1 MRFSRPVLL
10 PLIALLVLVGCTRDP
25 NVAKHRYLESGN
37 RYFSKGKYKEAAIM
51 YKDALQ
57 KDLMFGP
64 AHYKLA
70 LTSLKLGQAAAAVTE
85 FRKAIDTLPKNNP
98 DHWDAMVKLSEIYLA
113 VAHDK
118 PYLEEI
124 DGYTKQLLALDA
136 NSFDGH
142 RLLGD
147 LNFVRAQQDYS
158 TSNREQGKK
167 ELDAALAEY
176 RKADSVKPG
185 QQGVLMQMARVDTA
199 EQQWAEAEK
208 LYQQVIAKDKTFQ
221 PAYTELYRLY
231 MFQQKPDQGEQV
243 LKQAFQN
250 NPKQFAFLTALAT
263 HYSMLKRRD
272 DMVKV
277 LDQIK
282 SHAKEYP
289 AAYLKVGDFYFRL
302 GDADSAVR
310 EYKDGMANDAK
321 QKATYQKR
329 IIEVL
334 MRQGKRTEAAE
345 INQQI
350 LKDNP
355 NDTDAKGLEATL
367 LLDKG
372 DILKAMTELQ
382 AVVNRAPDNPIAHFQ
397 LGRAHAARGEL
408 ELARQQFEKALELQ
422 PNNIQARL
430 ALAQLEVSRG
440 QFDVALKAAGQVIA
454 LDRNNM
460 TARLISSAALM
471 GEKKFTE
478 SRQLLDSM
486 LKAQPNS
493 PDVLFQLGVVNLAEN
508 KYKDAEENFRKSYDL
523 NPASTRGLMGIV
535 ETDMAQNKADA
546 ALALLQ
552 TESAKEPN
560 KLDLKVA
567 IGNTAVRAGKY
578 DMAIQAYNGVL
589 DSLDKNAKQRGDIYL
604 RLGETYRRKGD
615 PNDAIVALKKARE
628 ILPDNVVV
636 LSTLALVLDNNGR
649 WEEAKQ
655 VYDASLRIKTDDPVV
670 LNNDAFIM
678 AEHGGDLDQ
687 ALSMAVKAKQLLP
700 NLSEVSDTLGWIYLK
715 KQMSQ
720 QAVDIFKELVQKDP
734 QASTYRYHLAM
745 AFKQKGDWPHAAEEA
760 QTALK
765 YNPAPAE
772 KQKIQYL
779 LTQIGGGIT
788 PTR

>member
-1 MRFSRPVLL
+1 MRFTRPVLL
-10 PLIALLVLVGCTRDP
+10 LSTALLVLVGCTTDP
-25 NVAKHRYLESGN
+25 NVAKRRYLESGD
-37 RYFSKGKYKEAAIM
+37 RYFAKGKYKNAAIM

-57 KDLMFGP
+57 KDLLFGP

-70 LTSLKLGQAAAAVTE
+70 LTSLKLGQAGPAVTE
-85 FRKAIDTLPKNNP
+85 FRKAIDTLPKNSP
-98 DHWDAMVKLSEIYLA
+98 DHWDAVVKLSEIYLA

-118 PYLEEI
+118 QYLEEV

-158 TSNREQGKK
+158 ASNREQGKK
-167 ELDAALAEY
+167 ELDTALAEY

-185 QQGVLMQMARVDTA
+185 QQGVVMQMARVETA
-199 EQQWAEAEK
+199 EQNWADAEK
-208 LYQQVIAKDKTFQ
+208 LYQQAIEKDKTFQ

-231 MFQQKPDQGEQV
+231 MFQQKTNEGEQL

-250 NPKQFAFLTALAT
+250 NPKQYAFLTALAT
-263 HYSMLKRRD
+263 HYSFLKRRD
-272 DMVKV
+272 DMVRV
-277 LDQIK
+277 LQQIK

-289 AAYLKVGDFYFRL
+289 QAYLKVGDFYFRL

-310 EYKDGMANDAK
+310 EYKDGIANDSK

-329 IIEVL
+329 IIEVY
-334 MRQGKRTEAAE
+334 MRQGKRAEAAE

-355 NDTDAKGLEATL
+355 SDTDAKGLEATL

-397 LGRAHAARGEL
+397 LGRAHAARGEF

-460 TARLISSAALM
+460 PARLISSAALM
-471 GEKKFTE
+471 GQKKFAE
-478 SRQLLDSM
+478 SRMLLDSM

-493 PDVLFQLGVVNLAEN
+493 PDVLFQLGVVSLAEN
-508 KYKDAEENFRKSYDL
+508 KYKDAEEDFRKAYDL

-535 ETDMAQNKADA
+535 ETDMAQNKPDA

-552 TESAKEPN
+552 TQSAKEPN

-578 DMAIQAYNGVL
+578 DMAIQAYNSVL

-615 PNDAIVALKKARE
+615 PGNAIASLRKARE
-628 ILPDNVVV
+628 VLPDNVVV

-678 AEHGGDLDQ
+678 AEHGGNLDE

-720 QAVDIFKELVQKDP
+720 QAVDIFKQLVQKDP

-745 AFKQKGDWPHAAEEA
+745 AFMQKGDTPHAAEEA
-760 QTALK
+760 QAALK
-765 YNPAPAE
+765 YNPAPLE
-772 KQKIQYL
+772 KQKIQEL
-779 LTQIGGGIT
+779 LTRVGGGIT
-788 PTR
+788 TSR